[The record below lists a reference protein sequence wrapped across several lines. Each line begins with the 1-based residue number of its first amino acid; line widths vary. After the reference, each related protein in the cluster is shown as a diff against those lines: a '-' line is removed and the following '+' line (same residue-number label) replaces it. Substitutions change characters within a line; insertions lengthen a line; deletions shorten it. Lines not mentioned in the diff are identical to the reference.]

1 MDVITTPTRKV
12 GLMADSSQTTSQEQQ
27 YQQGEDR
34 SQTAFDSSFFEQM
47 GAPAGASPSSL
58 GYDITT
64 QVVQSYF
71 DQIESTTRQARRMA
85 DLWAQSLILQQTTS
99 QIARAVAPVVAKQV
113 VEHLKQNPTWAREL
127 LRNQK

>member
-1 MDVITTPTRKV
+1 
-12 GLMADSSQTTSQEQQ
+12 MADRSQTTPEQKQ
-27 YQQGEDR
+27 FTEGDDR

-99 QIARAVAPVVAKQV
+99 QIARVVAPVVAKQV
-113 VEHLKQNPTWAREL
+113 IEHLKQNPTWAREL
-127 LRNQK
+127 LQK